1 MALLIRPRE
10 GSIRGDSAE
19 SITHLAGQLRPLLED
34 LAAPLAGHQ
43 EAPQHVPGPVGAD
56 WRRIRMPARL
66 QILSLLVGLSVLW
79 MTSEGGV
86 EVLCL
91 IVVIMAWVLLS

>member
-1 MALLIRPRE
+1 MSK
-10 GSIRGDSAE
+10 GVTS
-19 SITHLAGQLRPLLED
+19 PL
-34 LAAPLAGHQ
+34 PGHQ
-43 EAPQHVPGPVGAD
+43 EWARNGRAPVDAIVSC
-56 WRRIRMPARL
+56 IVMPARL

-91 IVVIMAWVLLS
+91 IVVIMAWVLLSWISES

>member
-1 MALLIRPRE
+1 M
-10 GSIRGDSAE
+10 
-19 SITHLAGQLRPLLED
+19 LED

-43 EAPQHVPGPVGAD
+43 EAPQNVPGPVGAD
-56 WRRIRMPARL
+56 WRRIRMPTRL

-91 IVVIMAWVLLS
+91 IVVIMAWVLLPWISES

>member
-1 MALLIRPRE
+1 V
-10 GSIRGDSAE
+10 D
-19 SITHLAGQLRPLLED
+19 
-34 LAAPLAGHQ
+34 AAVSG
-43 EAPQHVPGPVGAD
+43 
-56 WRRIRMPARL
+56 IRMPARL

-91 IVVIMAWVLLS
+91 IVVIMAWVLLSWISESRSVVVTAL